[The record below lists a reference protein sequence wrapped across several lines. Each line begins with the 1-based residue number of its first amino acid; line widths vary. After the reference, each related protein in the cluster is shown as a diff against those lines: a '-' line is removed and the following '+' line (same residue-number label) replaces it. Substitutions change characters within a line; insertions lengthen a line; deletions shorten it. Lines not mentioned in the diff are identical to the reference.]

1 MYKIKIENKINILFF
16 SQIQLLSLYEIT
28 NKPIEDINIEIF
40 TGAEP
45 ITNDK
50 GKIKKIK

>member
-16 SQIQLLSLYEIT
+16 NQIQLLSLYETT
-28 NKPIEDINIEIF
+28 NKPKEDKKSEIF
-40 TGAEP
+40 TGAGP

>member
-16 SQIQLLSLYEIT
+16 NQIQLLSIYETT
-28 NKPIEDINIEIF
+28 NKPMEDKKSEML
-40 TGAEP
+40 TGAGP